1 MTAIGGSGERAGVAR
16 TRHRP
21 IIRALS
27 SGAPP
32 IWLLSAAM
40 AAGAAALLTF
50 GGVGALQPPPSSMR
64 LPVWALA
71 IGFALAEHLVVH
83 VHFRRSSHSM
93 ALGEIPLVFALLY
106 AGGWTVVIAYT
117 VGRAFA
123 LLVLRLPPIRLAF
136 NAAQFALGGCLAVL
150 TFHAAAGGTGTSD
163 PRTWLAVALAA
174 TLASACAVLMITAA
188 VSFSEG
194 RLSVERIV
202 ASLRT
207 DLIVTLAN
215 TSLGLCAAGLV
226 EQDWRT
232 AVLLVVPIA
241 GMFLTMRAYA
251 AERARHDRLE
261 FLYDAA
267 RALSGSAG
275 TGEALARMLT
285 RSLEAFRSEAAEI
298 IVFSPDGE
306 EALRT
311 SVRADGETTLLEP
324 LGAETT
330 GLRAATSGAPV
341 ACLAREVSDPFLRDY
356 LRSRGLGDGVFATL
370 QGEHA
375 CVGVIALGDPA
386 GVVARFG
393 PDDVKLCE
401 TLAANTSVALE
412 NDRLGHAVWEL
423 QELQSELE
431 HQASHD
437 PLTGL
442 ANRSLF
448 ARRLDDAL
456 SRAAEGT
463 AVIFIDVNDFKM
475 VNDTLGH
482 AAGDEL
488 LVAISGRLGDC
499 VRPTDTLARLGGDE
513 FAILL
518 QDGATQAQ
526 AIEIAERIDRRME
539 ERFSIAGEL
548 HLVRV
553 SIGIAV
559 GDPAPAQM
567 SSEELIRNADLAMYR
582 AKQAKHAGYQ
592 LFESG
597 MEVSVLHQ
605 HGLRRRLREASQRD
619 AFAVHYQPIV
629 DLNSGAV
636 TAQEAL
642 VRWVDAPRGTIG
654 PSAFISVAEELGVI
668 VPIGRR
674 VLHRACREAQTW
686 SGEGGPAPAVHVNV
700 SPIELRDERFL
711 PGVHSALAQ
720 SGLDPHRLVLEITE
734 SVLLSDPARCVAILQ
749 QLRGLGVQIALDD
762 FGTGYSSLSQLRGLP
777 LDWLKLGRPFVD
789 DIEPHGTS
797 RPFVRMIIA
806 LAASLGVRVVAEE
819 IEDRRQM
826 QLLRALGCGYGQG
839 FYLGEPAPGSVEPVP
854 APVGTAER
862 VRVTS
867 A

>member
-1 MTAIGGSGERAGVAR
+1 M
-16 TRHRP
+16 
-21 IIRALS
+21 RALS
-27 SGAPP
+27 RGALP

-40 AAGAAALLTF
+40 VVGAAGLLTL
-50 GGVGALQPPPSSMR
+50 GGVGSLPPASSSMH

-71 IGFALAEHLVVH
+71 IGFAVAEHLVVH

-106 AGGWTVVIAYT
+106 GGGWTVVVAYT

-123 LLVLRLPPIRLAF
+123 LLLLRLPLIRLAF
-136 NAAQFALGGCLAVL
+136 NSAQFALGGCLAML
-150 TFHAAAGGTGTSD
+150 TFHAVGGGAATND
-163 PRTWLAVALAA
+163 PRVWLAVALAA
-174 TLASACAVLMITAA
+174 TVASAFAVLMITAA
-188 VSFSEG
+188 VSLSEG
-194 RLSVERIV
+194 RLSVDRIV

-207 DLIVTLAN
+207 DLTVTLAN

-232 AVLLVVPIA
+232 AVLLVVPVA
-241 GMFLTMRAYA
+241 GMFVTMRAYA
-251 AERARHDRLE
+251 AERARHGRLE

-267 RALSGSAG
+267 RALSGAAG
-275 TGEALARMLT
+275 TGEALANMLT
-285 RSLEAFRSEAAEI
+285 LSLEAFRSEAAEI
-298 IVFSPDGE
+298 IVFSPDE
-306 EALRT
+306 DEALRT
-311 SVRADGETTLLEP
+311 AVRVDGDATLLEP
-324 LGAETT
+324 LGAETARR
-330 GLRAATSGAPV
+330 LRAATSGGQV
-341 ACLAREVSDPFLRDY
+341 ACAAREVDDPFLRDY
-356 LRSRGLGDGVFATL
+356 LRSRGLGDGLFATL

-375 CVGVIALGDPA
+375 GIGALALGDPI

-393 PDDVKLCE
+393 ADDVKLCE

-412 NDRLGHAVWEL
+412 NDRLGHTVWQL
-423 QELQSELE
+423 RMLQSELE

-448 ARRLDDAL
+448 AERLDAAL
-456 SRAAEGT
+456 SRPGDGSHPSQA

-488 LVAISGRLGDC
+488 LVAISGRLSDC

-518 QDGATQAQ
+518 QGGASQAQ
-526 AIEIAERIDRRME
+526 TIEIAERIDRRME

-553 SIGIAV
+553 SIGIALGETGGV
-559 GDPAPAQM
+559 T
-567 SSEELIRNADLAMYR
+567 SEELIRNADLAMYR
-582 AKQAKHAGYQ
+582 AKQAQHAGYQ

-605 HGLRRRLREASQRD
+605 HGLRRRLREATQKD

-642 VRWVDAPRGTIG
+642 VRWVDGPRGTIG
-654 PSAFISVAEELGVI
+654 PTSFIPVAEELGVI

-686 SGEGGPAPAVHVNV
+686 SGDGGQAPAVHVNV
-700 SPIELRDERFL
+700 SPIELRDGGFL

-734 SVLLSDPARCVAILQ
+734 SVLLSDPSRCVAILQ

-789 DIEPHGTS
+789 DIEPRGSS
-797 RPFVRMIIA
+797 RPFVRMIVA
-806 LAASLGVRVVAEE
+806 LADSLGVRVVAEE

-839 FYLGEPAPGSVEPVP
+839 FYLGEPAAGPADC
-854 APVGTAER
+854 APVVATA
-862 VRVTS
+862 S
-867 A
+867 M

>member
-40 AAGAAALLTF
+40 AAGAAALLTL

-64 LPVWALA
+64 LPIWALA

-117 VGRAFA
+117 GGRAFA

-401 TLAANTSVALE
+401 TLATNTSVALE
-412 NDRLGHAVWEL
+412 NDRLGHTVWQL

-448 ARRLDDAL
+448 AKRLDGAL
-456 SRAAEGT
+456 TRSADGT

-488 LVAISGRLGDC
+488 LVAISGRLSDC

-513 FAILL
+513 FAVLL
-518 QDGATQAQ
+518 QDGAGQAQ
-526 AIEIAERIDRRME
+526 AVEIAERIDRRME

-553 SIGIAV
+553 SIGIAL
-559 GDPAPAQM
+559 GETGEM
-567 SSEELIRNADLAMYR
+567 TSEELLRNADLAMYR
-582 AKQAKHAGYQ
+582 AKQAKRAGYQ

-605 HGLRRRLREASQRD
+605 HGLRRRVREATQRD
-619 AFAVHYQPIV
+619 AFSVYYQPIV
-629 DLNSGAV
+629 DMNTGAL

-642 VRWVDAPRGTIG
+642 VRWIDGPRGMIG
-654 PSAFISVAEELGVI
+654 PTSFIPVAEELGVI
-668 VPIGRR
+668 VPLGRR
-674 VLHRACREAQTW
+674 ILHRACREAQTW
-686 SGEGGPAPAVHVNV
+686 EADHGRAPAVHVNI
-700 SPIELRDERFL
+700 SPIELRDDGFL
-711 PGVHSALAQ
+711 PGVHSALEQ
-720 SGLDPHRLVLEITE
+720 SGLDPRRLVLEITE
-734 SVLLSDPARCVAILQ
+734 SVLLTDPARCVAILQ
-749 QLRGLGVQIALDD
+749 QLRGLGVQLALDD

-777 LDWLKLGRPFVD
+777 LDWLKLGSPFVD
-789 DIEPHGTS
+789 DIEPQGTS
-797 RPFVRMIIA
+797 RPFIRMIVA

-819 IEDRRQM
+819 IESRRQM

-839 FYLGEPAPGSVEPVP
+839 YYLGEPAPGGTKV
-854 APVGTAER
+854 APVVATVNA
-862 VRVTS
+862 
-867 A
+867 

>member
-1 MTAIGGSGERAGVAR
+1 
-16 TRHRP
+16 
-21 IIRALS
+21 
-27 SGAPP
+27 
-32 IWLLSAAM
+32 LSAAM
-40 AAGAAALLTF
+40 VACAAALLTV
-50 GGVGALQPPPSSMR
+50 GGAGSLQPAPSSMH
-64 LPVWALA
+64 LPLWALV

-106 AGGWTVVIAYT
+106 AGGWTVVVAYT
-117 VGRAFA
+117 VGRACA
-123 LLVLRLPPIRLAF
+123 LLILRLPAIRLAF
-136 NAAQFALGGCLAVL
+136 NAAQFALGGALAEI
-150 TFHAAAGGTGTSD
+150 TFHAVSAGAGTGS
-163 PRTWLAVALAA
+163 PRVWLAAALAA
-174 TLASACAVLMITAA
+174 TAASACAVLMITAA

-194 RLSVERIV
+194 RLSLDRVV

-207 DLIVTLAN
+207 DLTVTLAN

-226 EQDWRT
+226 QQDWRT
-232 AVLLVVPIA
+232 AVLLVVPVA

-251 AERARHDRLE
+251 AERARHGRLE

-267 RALSGSAG
+267 RALSGSAT
-275 TGEALARMLT
+275 TGDALANMLT
-285 RSLEAFRSEAAEI
+285 RSLEAFRTEAAEI
-298 IVFSPDGE
+298 VFFSPDGG

-311 SVRADGETTLLEP
+311 AVTADGESVLLEP
-324 LGAETT
+324 LGVELAGPLRDATS
-330 GLRAATSGAPV
+330 RAAA
-341 ACLAREVSDPFLRDY
+341 ACAARDVDDRFLRGY
-356 LRSRGLGDGVFATL
+356 LSSRGLGNGLFATL

-375 CVGVIALGDPA
+375 CIGAIALGDPS
-386 GVVARFG
+386 GFTRFG
-393 PDDVKLCE
+393 ADDVKLCE
-401 TLAANTSVALE
+401 TLATNTSVALE
-412 NDRLGHAVWEL
+412 NDRLGHTVWQL
-423 QELQSELE
+423 RMLQSELE

-448 ARRLDDAL
+448 AERLDGAL
-456 SRAAEGT
+456 SRTVDGT
-463 AVIFIDVNDFKM
+463 AVLFIDVNDFKM

-488 LVAISGRLGDC
+488 LVAIAGRLSDC

-518 QDGATQAQ
+518 QDGATQTQ
-526 AIEIAERIDRRME
+526 AIEIAERIDRRTE
-539 ERFSIAGEL
+539 DRFSIAGEL

-553 SIGIAV
+553 SIGIAL
-559 GDPAPAQM
+559 GETDGM
-567 SSEELIRNADLAMYR
+567 TSEELIRNADLAMYR
-582 AKQAKHAGYQ
+582 AKQAKRAGYE

-605 HGLRRRLREASQRD
+605 HGLRRRLREATQRD

-629 DLNSGAV
+629 DLSSGAT

-642 VRWVDAPRGTIG
+642 VRWIDGPRGTVG
-654 PSAFISVAEELGVI
+654 PTSFIPVAEELGVI

-686 SGEGGPAPAVHVNV
+686 AGDGDPAPAVHVNV
-700 SPIELRDERFL
+700 SPIELRDDGFL
-711 PGVHSALAQ
+711 PGVHSALEQ

-777 LDWLKLGRPFVD
+777 LDWLKLGRPFVE
-789 DIEPHGTS
+789 DIEPHGSS

-839 FYLGEPAPGSVEPVP
+839 FYLGEPAAAVDR
-854 APVGTAER
+854 APVVAT
-862 VRVTS
+862 VS